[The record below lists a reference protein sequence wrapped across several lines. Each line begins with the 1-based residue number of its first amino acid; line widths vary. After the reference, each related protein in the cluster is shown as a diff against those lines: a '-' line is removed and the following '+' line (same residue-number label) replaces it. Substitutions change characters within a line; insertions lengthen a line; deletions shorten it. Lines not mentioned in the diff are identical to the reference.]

1 MNCNKD
7 NLMMIHYKEAEQA
20 VLDRTA
26 DLGSKSFTSE
36 QLAHVREYLSDMAR
50 SKRYDPR
57 PFHDLLMKVPGY
69 AGMTKDYDMQI
80 HLFEVENELNVLAD
94 IAYVSRMIGDND
106 VQFLR
111 YPGETDDGRL
121 ILGFCREGK
130 DHEPEAI
137 VYEKEWNQ
145 PEGVI
150 TRISMADMSHL
161 ELVHGVGRLLDY
173 PHIPVTIPYAS
184 HHGNTSIDDLY
195 PSLRD
200 RISSTSARSLSDTQK
215 DTLKTFLSRFD
226 PNIAKPVAG
235 FCMDY
240 TEKRMRQE
248 GLKFP
253 QKWADNARA
262 EVSALADG
270 IEREVNPF
278 KRLRM

>member
-1 MNCNKD
+1 MKRDKD
-7 NLMMIHYKEAEQA
+7 NLMMIHYKEAKQA
-20 VLDRTA
+20 VLDRAA
-26 DLGSKSFTSE
+26 DLGSKLFTPE
-36 QLAHVREYLSDMAR
+36 QLDHVRAYANDMAR

-69 AGMTKDYDMQI
+69 GSMTKDYDMQI
-80 HLFEVENELNVLAD
+80 HLFDVENELNVLAD
-94 IAYVSRMIGDND
+94 IVYVSRMIGDDD
-106 VQFLR
+106 VLFLR
-111 YPGETDDGRL
+111 YPGETDDGRQ
-121 ILGFCREGK
+121 IIGFCREGK
-130 DHEPEAI
+130 DHETEAL

-150 TRISMADMSHL
+150 TRVRMADMSHL

-173 PHIPVTIPYAS
+173 PHIPVTIPYDS
-184 HHGNTSIDDLY
+184 RHGNTSIDDVY
-195 PSLRD
+195 PVLRD
-200 RISSTSARSLSDTQK
+200 RISSISARSLSDTQR

-226 PNIAKPVAG
+226 PDIAKPLAG

-248 GLKFP
+248 GLRFP
-253 QKWADNARA
+253 QKWADDARA

-270 IEREVNPF
+270 VEREFNPF